1 LVKTGFF
8 VRYNECKR
16 QKEGD
21 INLLNAKTSSGTT
34 FSLGNNYRKE
44 NLLSLRNK
52 EKFYCPVCGEAVSLK
67 LGNQRIYHFSHRSG
81 TVCRDIFESE
91 TIYHMEGKLQ
101 LYQWLKG
108 QEIPAELEYFDQTI
122 GQRPDIMF
130 RYAGNKYA
138 LEYQCSPI
146 TEEIFIKRTDSYYQQ
161 NYIPLWIIG
170 SKHIKAKRSNVY
182 SLSNFHYF
190 FLRETKGRHLI
201 LPSYCPEE
209 KQFQILS
216 SILPYSIKNTV
227 ANSLH
232 FSIQNAGI
240 EDILTPKWIAHSNFS
255 KWSNENEKSTMYWS
269 LHPSPGQHRFLREIY
284 HHNLNLYLLPPEIGL
299 PVNHSLLIQT
309 PAIVWQTYLYLDAL
323 EDKSPNDLIHL
334 KEVERNFNDRIKTKE
349 ITIRKLPQIPRETSF
364 LAVKEYFLQLERV
377 GIVIK
382 RNETTYQLQNR
393 IYIPKSNR
401 EKEERRNEFIQKNKT
416 ILAKT

>member
-1 LVKTGFF
+1 M
-8 VRYNECKR
+8 
-16 QKEGD
+16 
-21 INLLNAKTSSGTT
+21 
-34 FSLGNNYRKE
+34 
-44 NLLSLRNK
+44 SLRNM
-52 EKFYCPVCGEAVSLK
+52 EKFFCPVCGEAVSLK

-81 TVCRDIFESE
+81 TVCRDIYESE

-108 QEIPAELEYFDQTI
+108 QQITAELEYFDPII

-130 RYAGNKYA
+130 HYDGNKYA

-161 NYIPLWIIG
+161 NYIPLWILG
-170 SKHIKAKRSNVY
+170 SKHIKAKRSNIF
-182 SLSNFHYF
+182 SLSNFQYF
-190 FLRETKGRHLI
+190 FLRETKGRQVI

-209 KQFQILS
+209 KQFQILT
-216 SILPYSIKNTV
+216 SILPYSIKNTI

-232 FSIQNAGI
+232 FSIQNARI
-240 EDILTPKWIAHSNFS
+240 EEILTPSWIAYPRFS
-255 KWSNENEKSTMYWS
+255 KWLIENERSTMNWS
-269 LHPSPGQHRFLREIY
+269 LHPSPDQNRFLREIY
-284 HHNLNLYLLPPEIGL
+284 LHNLNLYLLPPEIGL

-309 PAIVWQTYLYLDAL
+309 PAIVWQTYLFLDAL
-323 EDKSPNDLIHL
+323 DKSPNDLINL

-349 ITIRKLPQIPRETSF
+349 IVLRELPQIPRETFF
-364 LAVKEYFLQLERV
+364 LAVKEYFNILERLGV
-377 GIVIK
+377 VIK

-401 EKEERRNEFIQKNKT
+401 EKEERRSEFLQKNKT

>member
-1 LVKTGFF
+1 MDIH
-8 VRYNECKR
+8 
-16 QKEGD
+16 EG
-21 INLLNAKTSSGTT
+21 
-34 FSLGNNYRKE
+34 
-44 NLLSLRNK
+44 
-52 EKFYCPVCGEAVSLK
+52 
-67 LGNQRIYHFSHRSG
+67 
-81 TVCRDIFESE
+81 E
-91 TIYHMEGKLQ
+91 TLYHMKGKLQ
-101 LYQWLKG
+101 LYQWLERQG
-108 QEIPAELEYFDQTI
+108 IPVALEYYDSI
-122 GQRPDIMF
+122 IKQRPDIVF
-130 RYAGNKYA
+130 QYDGNKYA

-146 TEEIFIKRTDSYYQQ
+146 SEEIFIKRTAAYYQQ
-161 NYIPLWIIG
+161 NYIPLWIMG
-170 SKHIKAKRSNVY
+170 SKHMKAKRSNVF
-182 SLSNFHYF
+182 SLSNFDYF
-190 FLRETKGRHLI
+190 FMRKTKDSHLI

-232 FSIQNAGI
+232 FSIQNTGI

-269 LHPSPGQHRFLREIY
+269 LHPSPDQNRFLREIY
-284 HHNLNLYLLPPEIGL
+284 LHNLNLYLLPPEIGL

-309 PAIVWQTYLYLDAL
+309 PSIVWQTYLYLDAL

-334 KEVERNFNDRIKTKE
+334 EEVERNFNDRIKTKE

-364 LAVKEYFLQLERV
+364 LAVKEYFLQLERL

-401 EKEERRNEFIQKNKT
+401 EKEERRNEFIQKNRT

>member
-1 LVKTGFF
+1 M
-8 VRYNECKR
+8 
-16 QKEGD
+16 
-21 INLLNAKTSSGTT
+21 LNAKTSSGTT

-44 NLLSLRNK
+44 YLMSLRNM
-52 EKFYCPVCGEAVSLK
+52 EKFFCPVCGEAVSLK

-81 TVCRDIFESE
+81 TVCRDIYESE

-108 QEIPAELEYFDQTI
+108 QQITAELEYFDPII

-130 RYAGNKYA
+130 HYDGNKYA

-161 NYIPLWIIG
+161 NYIPLWILG
-170 SKHIKAKRSNVY
+170 SKHIKAKRSNIF
-182 SLSNFHYF
+182 SLSNFQYF
-190 FLRETKGRHLI
+190 FLRETKGRQVI

-209 KQFQILS
+209 KQFQILT
-216 SILPYSIKNTV
+216 SILPYSIKNTI

-232 FSIQNAGI
+232 FSIQNARI
-240 EDILTPKWIAHSNFS
+240 EEILTPSWIAYPRFS
-255 KWSNENEKSTMYWS
+255 KWLIENERSTMNWS
-269 LHPSPGQHRFLREIY
+269 LHPSPDQNRFLREIY
-284 HHNLNLYLLPPEIGL
+284 LHNLNLYLLPPEIGL

-309 PAIVWQTYLYLDAL
+309 PAIVWQTYLFLDAL
-323 EDKSPNDLIHL
+323 DKSPNDLINL

-349 ITIRKLPQIPRETSF
+349 IVLRELPQIPRETFF
-364 LAVKEYFLQLERV
+364 LAVKEYFNILERLGV
-377 GIVIK
+377 VIK

-401 EKEERRNEFIQKNKT
+401 EKEERRSEFLQKNKT

>member
-16 QKEGD
+16 QKEGE
-21 INLLNAKTSSGTT
+21 INLLNAKTSSGAT
-34 FSLGNNYRKE
+34 FSLGNHYRKE

-52 EKFYCPVCGEAVSLK
+52 EKFFCPVCGEAVSLK

-81 TVCRDIFESE
+81 TVCRDTFESE

-130 RYAGNKYA
+130 RHAGNKYA

-146 TEEIFIKRTDSYYQQ
+146 TEEIFIKRTDSYFQQ

-190 FLRETKGRHLI
+190 FLRETKGGQLI

-209 KQFQILS
+209 KHFQILS
-216 SILPYSIKNTV
+216 
-227 ANSLH
+227 
-232 FSIQNAGI
+232 
-240 EDILTPKWIAHSNFS
+240 
-255 KWSNENEKSTMYWS
+255 
-269 LHPSPGQHRFLREIY
+269 
-284 HHNLNLYLLPPEIGL
+284 
-299 PVNHSLLIQT
+299 
-309 PAIVWQTYLYLDAL
+309 
-323 EDKSPNDLIHL
+323 
-334 KEVERNFNDRIKTKE
+334 
-349 ITIRKLPQIPRETSF
+349 
-364 LAVKEYFLQLERV
+364 
-377 GIVIK
+377 
-382 RNETTYQLQNR
+382 
-393 IYIPKSNR
+393 
-401 EKEERRNEFIQKNKT
+401 
-416 ILAKT
+416 